1 MKRSC
6 GSPERW
12 FHIESTMAALPD
24 STAALPA
31 YHSAGSSAKRPAHR
45 SSNVESTMAP
55 LATHNLSGSAQQLA
69 VLQCL
74 EREGWLVT
82 PLLNGCRVAV
92 LSRACKQ
99 ALEGWPNRLESLKFL
114 ETWAHPSITG
124 KLWTRD
130 LVAKKLQ
137 WVAHHCSQL
146 RYLVLHPTYPS
157 PDDGNL
163 TEAIQAVARG
173 CSRLKHLDFDGN
185 SVSDAAIEAVAQ
197 SCHQLQCLVL
207 ADCDVTD
214 VALLA
219 VARGCPKLKE
229 LDASLNLVSNAA
241 IEAVAQACP
250 ELECLGL
257 AECDITDAA
266 LLAVAQGCPKLKEL
280 DVSLNFWLTDA
291 AIQAIARACPQLKN
305 LTVAFCNSLRDEAID
320 SVARGCPQLECL
332 EVIGLQYLT
341 DSAIH
346 AVAQGCPRLKV
357 LDITQCTMLT
367 QSAIVSIARGCTQIE
382 WLKHSMAWCQRWNA
396 IIDGLVPGLGP
407 NAHIWR
413 SDYGQ
418 IAIRWH

>member
-1 MKRSC
+1 MNRFSRSAQR
-6 GSPERW
+6 PV
-12 FHIESTMAALPD
+12 H
-24 STAALPA
+24 
-31 YHSAGSSAKRPAHR
+31 HSAGSSAQRPAHH
-45 SSNVESTMAP
+45 SSNVESTMVP
-55 LATHNLSGSAQQLA
+55 LATHNLSRSAQQLA

-82 PLLNGCRVAV
+82 PLLNGCRVHV
-92 LSRACKQ
+92 LSREYKQ

-114 ETWAHPSITG
+114 E
-124 KLWTRD
+124 LCRRD
-130 LVAKKLQ
+130 LVARKLQ
-137 WVAHHCSQL
+137 WVAHHCPQL
-146 RYLVLHPTYPS
+146 RYLVLTSATATALNYSSQPS
-157 PDDGNL
+157 TTATDGGNL

-173 CSRLKHLDFDGN
+173 CSRLRHLDFDGN

-219 VARGCPKLKE
+219 VARGCPKLKK

-396 IIDGLVPGLGP
+396 VIDGLVPGLGP